1 MSIQSYF
8 MSGSRLKKAQQLTL
22 DARQAEGEQA
32 NILFQQAYDSY
43 ASVSES
49 FSRYAD
55 TLHYWGLAYL
65 QQADTKSFSS
75 EAIKI
80 YEEAI
85 NKFLLCKAIAP
96 NHLGAVVD
104 EGVALLGL
112 AKCKQVSFDDEL
124 YSKAKELFE
133 VAETIQLGSAS
144 YNLACIY
151 ALQHKSDAC
160 LKALE
165 NARDHG
171 LIPDIDNIINDV
183 DLQNIKK
190 MPWFTDYI
198 KSFEESNKE
207 SDDVVEVDEKPVE
220 AELTE

>member
-1 MSIQSYF
+1 MSIHSYF
-8 MSGSRLKKAQQLTL
+8 MSGSRLKKAQQLTF
-22 DARQAEGEQA
+22 DARQEEGEKA

-49 FSRYAD
+49 FSRYSD
-55 TLHYWGLAYL
+55 TLHYWGLAHL
-65 QQADTKSFSS
+65 QQAETKSFSA

-85 NKFLLCKAIAP
+85 NKFSLCKAIAP
-96 NHLGAVVD
+96 NHLGAVID

-124 YSKAKELFE
+124 YSNANALFE
-133 VAETIQLGSAS
+133 VAETIQSGSAS

-151 ALQHKSDAC
+151 ALQHKSEAC

-171 LIPDIDNIINDV
+171 LIPDEDNIINDV

-198 KSFEESNKE
+198 KSFEEDKKE
-207 SDDVVEVDEKPVE
+207 DDVEVEEKVND
-220 AELTE
+220 AELSE

>member
-22 DARQAEGEQA
+22 DARQAEGEKA
-32 NILFQQAYDSY
+32 NLLFQQAYESY
-43 ASVSES
+43 AAVSES

-55 TLHYWGLAYL
+55 TLHYWGLAHL
-65 QQADTKSFSS
+65 QQAETKSFSP

-96 NHLGAVVD
+96 NHLGAVID

-112 AKCKQVSFDDEL
+112 AKCKQVNLDDEL
-124 YSKAKELFE
+124 YSKAKESFE
-133 VAETIQLGSAS
+133 VAETILLGSAS

-151 ALQHKSDAC
+151 ALQNESDAC

-171 LIPDIDNIINDV
+171 LAPDIDNIINDV

-190 MPWFTDYI
+190 MPWFTAYM
-198 KSFEESNKE
+198 KSFEENKE
-207 SDDVVEVDEKPVE
+207 DTMAEVDEKPVE
-220 AELTE
+220 AEVTE

>member
-32 NILFQQAYDSY
+32 NTLFQQAYDSY

-55 TLHYWGLAYL
+55 TLHYWGLAHL
-65 QQADTKSFSS
+65 QQAETKSFSP

-80 YEEAI
+80 YEEAL

-96 NHLGAVVD
+96 NHLGAVID

-112 AKCKQVSFDDEL
+112 AKCKQVNLDDEL
-124 YSKAKELFE
+124 YSKAKESFE
-133 VAETIQLGSAS
+133 VAETILLGSAS

-151 ALQHKSDAC
+151 ALQNESDAC

-171 LIPDIDNIINDV
+171 LAPDIDNIINDV

-190 MPWFTDYI
+190 MPWFTAYM
-198 KSFEESNKE
+198 KSFEENKE
-207 SDDVVEVDEKPVE
+207 DTMAEVDEKPVE
-220 AELTE
+220 AEVTE